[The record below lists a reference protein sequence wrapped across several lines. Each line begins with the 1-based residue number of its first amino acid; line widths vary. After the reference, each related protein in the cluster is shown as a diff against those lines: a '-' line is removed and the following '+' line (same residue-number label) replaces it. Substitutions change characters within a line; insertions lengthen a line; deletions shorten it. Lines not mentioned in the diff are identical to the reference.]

1 MVRSDGGSCR
11 PTDRKN
17 GALGLLLISL
27 SSVVTFASLGDWLRA
42 ASFDSFFK
50 SCR

>member
-1 MVRSDGGSCR
+1 MVRSGGGKCR
-11 PTDRKN
+11 PTDRKK
-17 GALGLLLISL
+17 GALGLLSISL

-42 ASFDSFFK
+42 ATYDSFFK